1 MYDLMFRSKGA
12 VSNEEVQEPK
22 TKAEL
27 ELWLT
32 NEIKVL
38 ADTMKSSAKELRFEE
53 AAAFRDQISQF
64 QRELR
69 ELKEV

>member
-1 MYDLMFRSKGA
+1 MYDLMFRNRPIEISESEEPKSKG
-12 VSNEEVQEPK
+12 
-22 TKAEL
+22 EL
-27 ELWLT
+27 ELWLA

-38 ADTMKSSAKELRFEE
+38 SETMKSSAKELRFEE

>member
-1 MYDLMFRSKGA
+1 MYDLMFRNRPIEISE
-12 VSNEEVQEPK
+12 SEEPK
-22 TKAEL
+22 SKSEL
-27 ELWLT
+27 ELWLA

-38 ADTMKSSAKELRFEE
+38 SETMKSSAEELRFEE